1 MRYFIFI
8 QAVVAIMANTTIADT
23 LVAARTIRSQT
34 VLGPSDLV
42 VAAGDTLGSFTQISD
57 VNGLETRVTLYA
69 GRPIRPGDVG
79 PAAVIGRNQVVPL
92 IYSANGLR
100 ITTEGRALDRA
111 APGEFVR
118 IMNISSRTTVNGR
131 AMPDGSVLVQN

>member
-1 MRYFIFI
+1 MKRFIFI
-8 QAVVAIMANTTIADT
+8 SSLWVFMWGSALAET

-34 VLGPSDLV
+34 VLHATDLI
-42 VAAGDTLGSFTQISD
+42 VAEGNTMGSFTQISD
-57 VNGLETRVTLYA
+57 VEGLETRVTLYA

-79 PAAVIGRNQVVPL
+79 PAAVVQRNQVVPL
-92 IYSANGLR
+92 IYSSAGLL

-118 IMNISSRTTVNGR
+118 IMNLSSRTTVSGR
-131 AMPDGSVLVQN
+131 ALADGSVLVQN

>member
-1 MRYFIFI
+1 MKYFIFI
-8 QAVVAIMANTTIADT
+8 QAVVAILANATLADT

-34 VLGPSDLV
+34 VLGPSDLIV
-42 VAAGDTLGSFTQISD
+42 TAGDTLGSFTQISD

-92 IYSANGLR
+92 VYSANGLR

>member
-1 MRYFIFI
+1 MKYFIFI
-8 QAVVAIMANTTIADT
+8 QAVVATLANATLADT

>member
-1 MRYFIFI
+1 MRYFILI
-8 QAVVAIMANTTIADT
+8 QAVVAILANATLADT

-42 VAAGDTLGSFTQISD
+42 VASGDTLGSFTQISD

-92 IYSANGLR
+92 VYSANGLR